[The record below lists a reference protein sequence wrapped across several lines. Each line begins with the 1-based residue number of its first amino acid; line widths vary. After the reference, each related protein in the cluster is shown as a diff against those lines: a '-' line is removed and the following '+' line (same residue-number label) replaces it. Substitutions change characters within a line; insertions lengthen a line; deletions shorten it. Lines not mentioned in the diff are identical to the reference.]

1 MKRIEADMAL
11 QAKHYT
17 QQIEAISQRQSQIID
32 GFLQSKDKILEQT
45 GQITAGMLET
55 IQNQTLALDV
65 NRTQSA
71 EIGGAMIKEKE
82 KLALP
87 GENA

>member
-1 MKRIEADMAL
+1 MAL
-11 QAKHYT
+11 QAKHYS

-45 GQITAGMLET
+45 GEITAGMLET
-55 IQNQTLALDV
+55 IQNQTLALDM
-65 NRTQSA
+65 NRAQSA
-71 EIGGAMIKEKE
+71 EMDAASIGEKE

-87 GENA
+87 GENE